1 MKEYLSNKQSKDSR
15 FLSLFKKAFHKDRL
29 RNGFSLDEAAHE
41 LGMSSGTLEQKLK
54 PSSEN
59 DISVTEWNHHLELTG
74 DFSTLEYFAFKHGFE
89 LKKLDVNTQKITAI
103 QVLDDADNAMQES
116 NEAWGK
122 IKSSLKDKKLDKKE
136 KLESLKE
143 IDEAVKALQQL
154 QFDVQQMEIEE

>member
-143 IDEAVKALQQL
+143 IDQAVKALQQL